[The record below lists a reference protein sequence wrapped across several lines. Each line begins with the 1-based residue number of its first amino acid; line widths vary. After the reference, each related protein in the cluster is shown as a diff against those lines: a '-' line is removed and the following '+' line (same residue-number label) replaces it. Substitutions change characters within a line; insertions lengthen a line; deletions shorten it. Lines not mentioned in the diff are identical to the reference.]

1 MRYLRRFNEG
11 FDYNK
16 EWEDMS
22 PEERKENSIPLE
34 DNIDFIITKI
44 KPNFSK
50 IVCIGWCREVI

>member
-22 PEERKENSIPLE
+22 KEEREENSLP
-34 DNIDFIITKI
+34 
-44 KPNFSK
+44 S
-50 IVCIGWCREVI
+50 